1 MDSCEFDNVK
11 AEKDIAMRKYYYHSH
26 SHNHNRSKFKW
37 LFLEACAALFVL
49 MQSTTWLPVA
59 AHFSGQL
66 LREAISVFRSHLFVF
81 LLFNAILLAV
91 CALSARFP
99 KPSDAAAGAGSGPDL
114 YDEFVTNGE
123 FGRRIPAGDGSPAP
137 VNPPRA
143 PPENVGSTTPAR
155 NRSDADA
162 EPNGSACTD
171 KEEGAKALVVKSCYR
186 RTQSVRLEERRKAV
200 VDRSQREFRRSCT
213 DVFKKLVSSDGEEEA
228 AAAAEEEEPSGA
240 AVVSKMSNEE
250 FNRTIEAFIAA
261 QKWLQREESKE
272 ERETEQYTALAVCQ

>member
-1 MDSCEFDNVK
+1 MDSYEFDNVK

-26 SHNHNRSKFKW
+26 NRSKFKW

-49 MQSTTWLPVA
+49 KQSTTWLPVA

-66 LREAISVFRSHLFVF
+66 LREAISVFRSHLFIF

-99 KPSDAAAGAGSGPDL
+99 KPSDTAAAGSGPDL
-114 YDEFVTNGE
+114 HEEFVTISE
-123 FGRRIPAGDGSPAP
+123 FSRRIHAGDGSPAP
-137 VNPPRA
+137 VNTPRGAESA

-155 NRSDADA
+155 NRSDADV
-162 EPNGSACTD
+162 EPNVSACTD
-171 KEEGAKALVVKSCYR
+171 KEEGARALVVKSCYR
-186 RTQSVRLEERRKAV
+186 RTQSARLEERRKAV
-200 VDRSQREFRRSCT
+200 VDRSQKEFRRSCT
-213 DVFKKLVSSDGEEEA
+213 DVCKKLVSSDGEEEA
-228 AAAAEEEEPSGA
+228 A

-261 QKWLQREESKE
+261 QKWLQREEFKE
-272 ERETEQYTALAVCQ
+272 ERETEQYMALAVCQ